1 MVGTKITYK
10 SLGTNPDGDNRI
22 NLKNV
27 PRVSSKKE
35 MRQALAD
42 PSIHFMKITDH
53 EIFAINKLTYK
64 KKPFLLLEPN
74 PVTFYYSIAYD
85 LIPQIEAARKQI
97 EIYLN
102 AEIGGSKEKERILQV
117 RYSYVFKVASIG
129 VIFSFS
135 ALEAFMNQQLP
146 DYAGIEF
153 NGKLLTKDDIQRWT
167 PFGDKLQ
174 KIIPKLTG
182 RNFCELHP
190 TKATTIKK
198 LKELRDELIHL
209 KQKRKDGLTFYNEI
223 YQDMLNLNLKRI
235 VSTVKAFVNFYHPKL
250 IQNYKYQPQAKK

>member
-1 MVGTKITYK
+1 MAGTKISYK

-35 MRQALAD
+35 MREALAD
-42 PSIHFMKITDH
+42 PSIHFIHVTDR
-53 EIFAINKLTYK
+53 ELFAINKLFYK

-74 PVTFYYSIAYD
+74 PVTFYYSVAYD
-85 LIPQIEAARKQI
+85 LIPQIETARKQI
-97 EIYLN
+97 ETYVN
-102 AEIGGSKEKERILQV
+102 AEVDGSREKERMLHIT
-117 RYSYVFKVASIG
+117 YSYVFKVASIG

-153 NGKLLTKDDIQRWT
+153 NGRLLTKDDIQRWSS
-167 PFGDKLQ
+167 FDDKLH
-174 KIIPKLTG
+174 KIIPKITG
-182 RNFCELHP
+182 RNFCELYP
-190 TKATTIKK
+190 AKAATIKE
-198 LKELRDELIHL
+198 LKRLRDELIHL
-209 KQKRKDGLTFYNEI
+209 KQKRKDGLTSYNDI
-223 YQDMLNLNLKRI
+223 YQDMLNLNLQRI

-250 IQNYKYQPQAKK
+250 IQNYK

>member
-1 MVGTKITYK
+1 MGTKITYK
-10 SLGTNPDGDNRI
+10 SLGRNPDGDNRI

-35 MRQALAD
+35 MRKALAD
-42 PSIHFMKITDH
+42 PAIHFMKVTDH
-53 EIFAINKLTYK
+53 EIFAINKLLYK

-85 LIPQIEAARKQI
+85 LLQQIESARKQI
-97 EIYLN
+97 EMYLN
-102 AEIGGSKEKERILQV
+102 AEVDGSREKERMLHV
-117 RYSYVFKVASIG
+117 TYSYVFKVASIG

-167 PFGDKLQ
+167 SFDDKLH
-174 KIIPKLTG
+174 KIIPKLTS
-182 RNFCELHP
+182 RNFCELYP
-190 TKATTIKK
+190 AKAATIQNLKK
-198 LKELRDELIHL
+198 LRDELIHL
-209 KQKRKDGLTFYNEI
+209 KQKRKDGVTSYNDI

-235 VSTVKAFVNFYHPKL
+235 VSTIKSFVNFYQPKL
-250 IQNYKYQPQAKK
+250 IQNYKFQKRP